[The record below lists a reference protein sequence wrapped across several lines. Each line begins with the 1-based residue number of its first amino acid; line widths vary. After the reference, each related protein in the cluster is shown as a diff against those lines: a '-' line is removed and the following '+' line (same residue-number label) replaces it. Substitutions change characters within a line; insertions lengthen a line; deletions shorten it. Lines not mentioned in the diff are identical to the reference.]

1 MVCVSGLKSTDV
13 YSIVCVFMCV
23 SVYIYFLYFF
33 HCLWLSRFG
42 LIYLVSGEMSVINQI
57 IAVEKI
63 ASKPMSSLKMT
74 IVPAVP
80 PYCKI
85 VGRFSRGL

>member
-23 SVYIYFLYFF
+23 CVYIYIFIFF
-33 HCLWLSRFG
+33 SLSMAICFG

-63 ASKPMSSLKMT
+63 APKPMSSLKMT